1 MSALLQ
7 VRHLTTTFDTAA
19 GVARA
24 VDDVSFDLHERETL
38 ALVGESGCGKSV
50 TALSLLRLVEP
61 PGQIVHGSSIRFG
74 GRELL
79 TLPPEDLRQVR
90 GAGIAIVFQEP
101 GTSLNPVLTVGLQ
114 ITETIHAHER
124 VPKREARERAVE
136 LLRLVGIADAPQR
149 MRSYPH
155 ELSGG
160 MRQRVMIAIALS
172 CRPKVL
178 IADEPTTAL
187 DVTVQAQI
195 LELLAELR
203 DRFAMAMLLI
213 THNLGIAAGI
223 ADRIA
228 VMYAG
233 RIVETAPTGA
243 LFREPLHPYTAGLL
257 RAAPRLDG
265 PARPVAASPGS
276 VPPAT
281 AWPPACRFHPR
292 CPYAWDRCRT
302 DEPSLLDGGP
312 AREARCWL
320 VAEPLRRKA

>member
-1 MSALLQ
+1 MTALLE

-24 VDDVSFDLHERETL
+24 VDDVSFDLHEGETL

-50 TALSLLRLVEP
+50 TALSLLRLIDP
-61 PGQIVHGSSIRFG
+61 PGRIAPGSGIRFAD
-74 GRELL
+74 RDVLAL
-79 TLPPEDLRQVR
+79 SPEALRQVR

-101 GTSLNPVLTVGLQ
+101 GTALNPVLTGGLQ
-114 ITETIHAHER
+114 ITETIHTHEQ
-124 VPKREARERAVE
+124 VPKGEARERAVE
-136 LLRLVGIADAPQR
+136 LLRLVGIADAPRR
-149 MRSYPH
+149 MGSYPH

-172 CRPKVL
+172 CRPRVL

-203 DRFAMAMLLI
+203 EQFAMAMLLI

-223 ADRIA
+223 ADRVA
-228 VMYAG
+228 VMYGG
-233 RIVETAPTGA
+233 RLVETAPTDA
-243 LFREPLHPYTAGLL
+243 LFRAPLHPYTEGLL

-265 PARPVAASPGS
+265 PARPVAAIPGS

-281 AWPPACRFHPR
+281 AWPKACRFHPR
-292 CPYAWDRCRT
+292 CPHAWDRCRT
-302 DEPSLLDGGP
+302 HEPDLLDEGAGR
-312 AREARCWL
+312 AARCWL
-320 VAEPLRRKA
+320 LEEPERRRP